1 VAINMAKR
9 VSSQHFTVISSFVA
23 LCHEQVEGQAF

>member
-1 VAINMAKR
+1 MAKR